1 MTARLMAPAAAVM
14 FAAAAMAA
22 AAISVLLTAPA
33 DLALAA
39 AQGDSSRLWRT
50 LLSAIADAIASL
62 LQYL

>member
-1 MTARLMAPAAAVM
+1 MTGRLMAPAAAVM

-22 AAISVLLTAPA
+22 LAISVLLTAPA

-50 LLSAIADAIASL
+50 LLSVIADAISSL

>member
-1 MTARLMAPAAAVM
+1 MTGRLMAPAAAVM

-39 AQGDSSRLWRT
+39 ARGDSSRLWRT
-50 LLSAIADAIASL
+50 LLSVIADAISSL

>member
-22 AAISVLLTAPA
+22 TAISVLLTAPA

-50 LLSAIADAIASL
+50 ILSVVADAIASL

>member
-1 MTARLMAPAAAVM
+1 MTGRLMAPAAAVM

-33 DLALAA
+33 DLAFAA
-39 AQGDSSRLWRT
+39 AQGDPSRLWRMI
-50 LLSAIADAIASL
+50 LNVIGDAISAL

>member
-1 MTARLMAPAAAVM
+1 MTGRLMAPAAAVM
-14 FAAAAMAA
+14 FAASAMAA
-22 AAISVLLTAPA
+22 VAISVLLTAPA

-50 LLSAIADAIASL
+50 LLSVLADAIASL

>member
-1 MTARLMAPAAAVM
+1 M

-50 LLSAIADAIASL
+50 LLSAVADAIASL

>member
-39 AQGDSSRLWRT
+39 AQGDPSRLWRT
-50 LLSAIADAIASL
+50 ILSVIADAVSSL

>member
-50 LLSAIADAIASL
+50 ILGVIADAVSSL

>member
-1 MTARLMAPAAAVM
+1 MAPAAAVM

-22 AAISVLLTAPA
+22 AAISVLLTAPV

-50 LLSAIADAIASL
+50 LLSVLADAISSL

>member
-1 MTARLMAPAAAVM
+1 MAPAAAVM
-14 FAAAAMAA
+14 FAASAMAA
-22 AAISVLLTAPA
+22 VAISVLLTAPA

-50 LLSAIADAIASL
+50 LLSVLADAIASL

>member
-1 MTARLMAPAAAVM
+1 MTGRLMAPAAAVM

-39 AQGDSSRLWRT
+39 AQGDSSRLLRT
-50 LLSAIADAIASL
+50 LLSVIADAISSL